1 MFVKV
6 GLQSKG
12 FIATFAVKVF
22 ESRMGLHVSTKIGP
36 EVKITL
42 IHNPGYFFRFPPVSK
57 RFATMSTT
65 IGFVPGV

>member
-36 EVKITL
+36 RKYINFV
-42 IHNPGYFFRFPPVSK
+42 
-57 RFATMSTT
+57 TT
-65 IGFVPGV
+65 NIVM